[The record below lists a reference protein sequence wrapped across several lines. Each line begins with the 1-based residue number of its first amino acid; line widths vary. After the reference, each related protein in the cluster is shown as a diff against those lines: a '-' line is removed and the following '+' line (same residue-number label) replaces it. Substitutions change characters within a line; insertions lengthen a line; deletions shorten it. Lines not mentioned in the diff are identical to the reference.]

1 MIRKTVLLC
10 VSILFFT
17 SCIESEVQFIN
28 QAENLQRYNSQVFET
43 ITITENVRYGA
54 NVTLG
59 GATVGLSM
67 DIYQPANDSEINRP
81 LVILAH
87 GGSYISGDKK
97 DLKDFAAFIAKA
109 GYVVASI
116 DYRLLD
122 VSPTELTFK
131 QAVINSVAD
140 MKAAVRFFTKDSGT
154 TNIYKI
160 DASKIF
166 IGGYSAGAI
175 TALHYAYVNSNTE
188 LTTIGGNTFLN
199 YINSNGGLE
208 GMSGNPSFSSS
219 VKGVIN
225 ISGAL
230 FNSNFIN
237 TNEPSL
243 FSIHGTDDTVV
254 PYLKGE
260 VNSTGILAD
269 GSGILHPYA
278 TTLGLT
284 NKLKTIQNGKH
295 DAFLSCNSCLVEI
308 RTFLFS
314 QLQ

>member
-1 MIRKTVLLC
+1 MIRKIVLLC
-10 VSILFFT
+10 VSILFLT
-17 SCIESEVQFIN
+17 SCIESEVHFIN
-28 QAENLQRYNSQVFET
+28 QSENLQRYNSQVFET
-43 ITITENVRYGA
+43 ITIAENVRYGA
-54 NVTLG
+54 NVTLDG
-59 GATVGLSM
+59 TTVGLSM
-67 DIYQPANDSEINRP
+67 DIYQPANDTEIDRP

-87 GGSYISGDKK
+87 GGSYTSGNKK
-97 DLKDFAAFIAKA
+97 DLKEFASFIAKA

-122 VSPTELTFK
+122 VSPTQLAFK
-131 QAVINSVAD
+131 QVVINSVSD
-140 MKAAVRFFTKDSGT
+140 MKAAVRFFTKDAGS
-154 TNIYKI
+154 TNIYKV
-160 DASKIF
+160 DVSKIF

-188 LTTIGGNTFLN
+188 LTTIGGSAFVD
-199 YINSNGGLE
+199 YVNSNGGLE
-208 GMSGNPSFSSS
+208 GLSGNESFSSS
-219 VKGVIN
+219 VKGVVN

-230 FNSNFIN
+230 FNANFIN
-237 TNEPSL
+237 ANEPSL

-254 PYLKGE
+254 PYLNGI

-269 GSGILHPYA
+269 GSGTLHPYA
-278 TTLGLT
+278 TSLGLT
-284 NKLKTIQNGKH
+284 NTLKTIQNGKH